1 MKMSRLV
8 VCATLA
14 LAAVLSLDAAQASYT
29 QKILYTLMGSADGG
43 NPTGLLT
50 ADSEKNLYG
59 VAGSG
64 GSAECDNGN
73 NNGAIGCGLVFE
85 ITPTGSE
92 LVLHT
97 FLGATA
103 SDGASPVGGV
113 IRNTAGTLFGATAQ
127 GGTAGPGQCTHGCG
141 AVFSLTSTGTL
152 TILHAFTGGSDGQ
165 GPSDGLL
172 MDSKKNLYGMTLAG
186 GSTSHCGDKDAP
198 GCGTVFKVTAA
209 NKESVLHHF
218 VGGSDDGAYPIG
230 SLVEDSEGNLY
241 GTTVAGGGT
250 GSCGILTG
258 EGCGIVFELAVN
270 GTLSILHAFSG
281 GSDGAYP
288 TGALLF
294 DSEGNL
300 YGTTVG
306 GGSDAN
312 CGVGPYGCGT
322 VFKIAAVGGG
332 ESVLYAFQGGTDG
345 GYPTS
350 GVVADSDDN
359 LYGVTAAGGG
369 TGNCGFKNKKLTLK
383 GCGTAFEIAAA
394 GGESILH
401 VFSGKKGA
409 GGYPIFGLIQNK
421 AGTFF
426 GATTSGGVT
435 GCTSGAG
442 VLNCGTVYDLKLK
455 K

>member
-1 MKMSRLV
+1 MKTSRLV
-8 VCATLA
+8 VCASLA
-14 LAAVLSLDAAQASYT
+14 LAAAFSFGSAQASYT
-29 QKILYTLMGSADGG
+29 QKILYTLMGSSDGG
-43 NPTGLLT
+43 NPTGLLS
-50 ADSEKNLYG
+50 ADSEGNLYG

-64 GSAECDNGN
+64 GSTSCATGTKS
-73 NNGAIGCGLVFE
+73 APTGCGLVFE
-85 ITPTGSE
+85 VTTSGSE

-97 FLGATA
+97 FLGVNS
-103 SDGASPVGGV
+103 SDGASPVGGL
-113 IRNTAGTLFGATAQ
+113 IHNAAGTLFGATAQ
-127 GGTAGPGQCTHGCG
+127 GGVAETHCKIGCG
-141 AVFSLTSTGTL
+141 TVFSLTSTGTL
-152 TILHAFTGGSDGQ
+152 TVLYAFQSGNDGQ

-172 MDSKKNLYGMTLAG
+172 MDKKGNLYGMTMG
-186 GSTSHCGDKDAP
+186 GGGTYHCGDRDAP
-198 GCGTVFKVTAA
+198 GCGTIFKVTSAG
-209 NKESVLHHF
+209 KESVLHRF
-218 VGGSDDGAYPIG
+218 AGGSDDGAYPIG
-230 SLVEDSEGNLY
+230 SLIADAQGNLY

-250 GSCGILTG
+250 DSCGILSG
-258 EGCGIVFELAVN
+258 AGCGVVFELATD
-270 GTLSILHAFSG
+270 GTLSILHAFTG

-288 TGALLF
+288 TGALMF

-312 CGVGPYGCGT
+312 CGVGAYGCGT
-322 VFKIAAVGGG
+322 VFKIAAAGGG
-332 ESVLYAFQGGTDG
+332 ESVLYAFQGGSDG

-369 TGNCGFKNKKLTLK
+369 TGNCGLKSKSLTVK

-394 GGESILH
+394 GGESILY
-401 VFSGKKGA
+401 VFKGTKGA

-421 AGTFF
+421 AGKFF

-442 VLNCGTVYDLKLK
+442 KLNCGTVFDLSLK